1 MATFQGYA
9 RSNGFSPIQVPDT
22 SARDLAEADR
32 ELKGMQRAYEAQTK
46 YAQAFQSQTKENQQ
60 LEAQN
65 RQRNF
70 ELNDKFIKQN
80 READKKN
87 FETQIKNAERK
98 EDAANSFKGF
108 ASQLSKTA
116 LLKFNEQ
123 ITAKRDAEKDF
134 AMGLIYKYGVTS
146 QERAEIDAIEGE
158 ISDMQ
163 GVTSP
168 AVQRL
173 RAQGATTVEL
183 KTLANLSGYAE
194 LGANIGIAQN
204 AGNNYAAY
212 VGADRKKYKVGN
224 EMMTMAQA
232 YSEGDLVAV
241 KTIQDQQRINYI
253 NEATPGM
260 SPMFLDKHMFPKMR
274 AVENSTIQQVSEIS
288 RQQFNEQEK
297 LRSQQEMMVFVNSV
311 NGASDFFAS
320 TQVADPKAQMPAL
333 TSKVKL
339 LSNMLKA
346 GIPGTENLADNLMT
360 EMVSSRRTGKNGSFQ
375 ELYPI
380 LAAELQV
387 AREDFG
393 KQERTKRKA
402 KLDYID
408 LNNEELYNKIVD
420 ITTDGGTK
428 DPNKEEVEAILN
440 NPETP
445 IAVKKK
451 LSNLLNYTA
460 TAQATKQF
468 DAEMTRKTALGIPV
482 SREEVLGAK
491 NVDPITKNKWLG
503 QLEKTITAE
512 EDSSLKKY
520 VDAQLLPIA
529 KKNEVIE
536 LEADGSALLARRSL
550 VNGARR
556 VYADALKANK
566 STQEAFSA
574 ATKFIRDQLSSENG
588 LYQYQN
594 KVDDPTK
601 PEGFT
606 NFINPNVNQVD
617 IERRTKEINENPNL
631 LTQTPFIDKPTLQAI
646 ADSYERYG
654 DLSRA
659 NLDDIYRLADELPK
673 VSYLDLLEKQMQV
686 AGIEFDYADPSDSI
700 DPADPD
706 SLDALRR
713 LNYKTNP
720 TQSAIAS
727 VGLGNEPD
735 INTDL
740 NTVQQQATQII
751 ADVESGQWGY
761 NAVNQGTAP
770 DGTIL
775 GSGSIGNIYPGMD
788 LTTQTLGQ
796 VRALQNENF
805 PGTDAEW
812 RASGGLWAVGKY
824 QFIPSTLQ
832 MLIDKNNISL
842 DTKFSPALQ
851 DYLALQLLTIQGPEA
866 WIGVMENGRVK
877 ISQAKFN
884 ILQQAAQMQMP
895 DFGPAK
901 WRQPDTLDPLV
912 VEGYLNGSN

>member
-1 MATFQGYA
+1 MAAFQGYA

-22 SARDLAEADR
+22 SARDLAQADR

-46 YAQAFQSQTKENQQ
+46 YARAFQSQTQANQQ
-60 LEAQN
+60 IEADN
-65 RQRNF
+65 RKQNF

-80 READKKN
+80 READKRN
-87 FETQIKNAERK
+87 FETQIKNAERQ

-108 ASQLSKTA
+108 AMQLSKTA
-116 LLKFNEQ
+116 AYKYSEQ
-123 ITAKRDAEKDF
+123 MEAKREAEKDF

-146 QERAEIDAIEGE
+146 EERAEIDAIEGE

-173 RAQGATTVEL
+173 RAQGASTVEL

-212 VGADRKKYKVGN
+212 VGADRKKYKVGD

-274 AVENSTIQQVSEIS
+274 AVEAQTMQQVAAIS
-288 RQQFNEQEK
+288 RQKFDEQQK
-297 LRSQQEMMVFVNSV
+297 LLQQQEMMVFVNSQY
-311 NGASDFFAS
+311 GASDLFAS
-320 TQVADPKAQMPAL
+320 TQVSNTQDQMPML
-333 TSKVKL
+333 RSKISL

-360 EMVSSRRTGKNGSFQ
+360 EIVSSRRTGQKGEFQ

-380 LAAELQV
+380 LAAQLQA
-387 AREDFG
+387 ARDDFG
-393 KQERTKRKA
+393 KQDRARRKA
-402 KLDYID
+402 KLQVID
-408 LNNEELYNKIVD
+408 LNNEELYNSIKDIV
-420 ITTDGGTK
+420 TDNGTK
-428 DPNKEEVEAILN
+428 DPNKEELEAVLN

-445 IAVKKK
+445 IAVKAK

-468 DAEMTRKTALGIPV
+468 NAEMERKTALGIPV
-482 SREEVLGAK
+482 DRDEVLGAK
-491 NVDPITKNKWLG
+491 NVDPVVKNKWLG
-503 QLEKTITAE
+503 QLERTISQE
-512 EDSSLKKY
+512 EDANLQKY
-520 VDAQLLPIA
+520 VAATLLPITQF
-529 KKNEVIE
+529 NEVAD
-536 LEADGSALLARRSL
+536 LEGDASALSVKREL

-556 VYADALKANK
+556 VYADALRDNLSVSQAYN
-566 STQEAFSA
+566 A
-574 ATKFIRDQLSSENG
+574 ATKFVNEELKDPK
-588 LYQYQN
+588 YQYRSRG
-594 KVDDPTK
+594 DDPK
-601 PEGFT
+601 QPEGFV
-606 NFINPNVNQVD
+606 NFMNPNVNV
-617 IERRTKEINENPNL
+617 EMGRVPEINSNPTL
-631 LTQTPFIDKPTLQAI
+631 LSEQSFIDKETLQSI

-673 VSYLDLLEKQMQV
+673 VSYLDLLQKQMDV
-686 AGIEFDYADPSDSI
+686 AGIKFDYQDPSDSI
-700 DPADPD
+700 DQADPD

-713 LNYKTNP
+713 LNYKSNP

-740 NTVQQQATQII
+740 NSVQQQATQII
-751 ADVESGQWGY
+751 ADVESGPWGY

-775 GSGSIGNIYPGMD
+775 GSGSIDNIYPGMD
-788 LTTQTLGQ
+788 LTEQTLGQ
-796 VRALQNENF
+796 VRALQNETF
-805 PGTDAEW
+805 PGSDDEW

-824 QFIPSTLQ
+824 QFIPKTLQ

-851 DYLALQLLTIQGPEA
+851 DYLALQLLTIQGPQA

-884 ILQQAAQMQMP
+884 ILQRAAQMQMP

-912 VEGYLNGSN
+912 VEAYLNGSN